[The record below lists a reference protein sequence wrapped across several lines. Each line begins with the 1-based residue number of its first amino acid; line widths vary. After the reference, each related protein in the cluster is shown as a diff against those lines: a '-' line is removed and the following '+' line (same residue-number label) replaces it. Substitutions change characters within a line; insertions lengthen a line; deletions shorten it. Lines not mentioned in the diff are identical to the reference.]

1 MESDNA
7 KTFAATKKWL
17 ESLKNDDDVNNYL
30 ASRPLHGSSTCRE
43 LPGGQAF
50 LNG

>member
-30 ASRPLHGSSTCRE
+30 ASRPLHGSPTCRE